1 MGYNPWGRKESDTTE
16 RRVCVC
22 VCVCVFAEAIREDL
36 VRRMNG
42 VEGPGMTQSAQS
54 IGGGT

>member
-16 RRVCVC
+16 RRVC